1 MKLNDRLSSAAIA
14 SAMVIASI
22 AIGSFAMDAE
32 DTAPAAIAATPG
44 SWVATAFP
52 IGQAS
57 FAQPAAP
64 R

>member
-1 MKLNDRLSSAAIA
+1 MQSKIRLSSAVIA
-14 SAMVIASI
+14 SAMAIASI
-22 AIGSFAMDAE
+22 AIASFAMDAE
-32 DTAPAAIAATPG
+32 DPGSTSVAATPT

-57 FAQPAAP
+57 FAQPAAS